1 MQGITAVCQGF
12 TAVCLTVSSSKVFP
26 PVNLKTKNGRLSSK
40 CKLILNPIKAG
51 GSESMSNAL
60 FRYGTL
66 LIYLLSR
73 LCKINVQQIFFDLT
87 KSVLRQ
93 NLKNLSRGLNLS
105 GGSNMVGST

>member
-1 MQGITAVCQGF
+1 MF
-12 TAVCLTVSSSKVFP
+12 
-26 PVNLKTKNGRLSSK
+26 
-40 CKLILNPIKAG
+40 
-51 GSESMSNAL
+51 SNAL
-60 FRYGTL
+60 FRYGRL

-73 LCKINVQQIFFDLT
+73 LCKINVNQIFFDLT